1 MALMAVR
8 YTWISIQ
15 SIEHKFW
22 TEMNN
27 FSEFIAHLSL
37 LDFLRDA
44 VASELLKKILPIS
57 NHTRVLTSLCRGTA
71 MKGLGGIKSV

>member
-1 MALMAVR
+1 MAVR

-27 FSEFIAHLSL
+27 FSEFIAHLSQP
-37 LDFLRDA
+37 DFLSRML
-44 VASELLKKILPIS
+44 EMLFKITRKIYFNPPIS
-57 NHTRVLTSLCRGTA
+57 NHVRVLTSLSTMQGR
-71 MKGLGGIKSV
+71 LQ

>member
-1 MALMAVR
+1 MTLMAVK

-27 FSEFIAHLSL
+27 FSEFIAHLSQP
-37 LDFLRDA
+37 DFL
-44 VASELLKKILPIS
+44 SKMLKLLLQNYQKNILS
-57 NHTRVLTSLCRGTA
+57 STN
-71 MKGLGGIKSV
+71 K

>member
-1 MALMAVR
+1 MTLMAVR

-27 FSEFIAHLSL
+27 FSEFIAHLSQP
-37 LDFLRDA
+37 DFL
-44 VASELLKKILPIS
+44 SKMLKLLLQ
-57 NHTRVLTSLCRGTA
+57 NY
-71 MKGLGGIKSV
+71 

>member
-1 MALMAVR
+1 MTPIAVR

-27 FSEFIAHLSL
+27 FREFIAHLSSQ
-37 LDFLRDA
+37 DFP
-44 VASELLKKILPIS
+44 KF
-57 NHTRVLTSLCRGTA
+57 
-71 MKGLGGIKSV
+71 